1 MGKNPTIVFPEP
13 KKAVIEELDIPRPKS
28 GEVLLKSSRT
38 MISIGT
44 EMTAFCGEYPPNSN
58 WEKFFKCPYY
68 PGYNNIGVVVDAGPG
83 VDRSVIGKRLASSGR
98 HAAYVTA
105 PIHDFDAGV
114 PADGKQQAAGGR
126 NGCRQIPASLG
137 DDHAVFF
144 TIPQIVMNGIR
155 AAKIQW
161 GECSVV
167 YGLGLLGQF
176 ALRFCRLSGAA
187 PVFGIDVSE
196 KRLSLLP
203 ADPAVIAV
211 NPKKQDVLETIKK
224 HNHGRPAD
232 VVFEVTGNAGLMERE
247 LTCLREKGRML
258 LVSSPRDKV
267 VFDFQDSCA
276 WPSYTII
283 GCHNFSH
290 PAFPQADNPWTKE
303 RHVEMFFD
311 LAVRKEIDLDLMISR
326 KVSYRQAPAVYQDLL
341 KDRSNDLGIIF
352 NWDET
357 T

>member
-1 MGKNPTIVFPEP
+1 MEKNPTIVFPEP
-13 KKAVIEELDIPRPKS
+13 KKAVIEEMDIPKPKT
-28 GEVLLKSSRT
+28 GEVLLKSRRT

-44 EMTAFCGEYPPNSN
+44 EMTAFGGEFPPNSN

-68 PGYNNIGVVVDAGPG
+68 PGYNNIGTVVDVGAG
-83 VDRSVIGKRLASSGR
+83 VDRSLIGRRLASYGR

-105 PIHDFDAGV
+105 PFQNINDAPVNGE
-114 PADGKQQAAGGR
+114 QQASGSR
-126 NGCRQIPASLG
+126 SGCKQIPEPVS

-155 AAKIQW
+155 TAKIQW
-161 GECSVV
+161 GECTVI

-176 ALRFCRLSGAA
+176 ALRLCRLCGAA
-187 PVFGIDVSE
+187 PVIGVDVSE

-203 ADPAVIAV
+203 KDPAVIGV
-211 NPKKQDVLETIKK
+211 NPKKQDVLEVIRQ
-224 HNHGRPAD
+224 HNHGRMAD
-232 VVFEVTGNAGLMERE
+232 AVFEITGNAGLLEKE
-247 LTCLREKGRML
+247 LLCLREKGRML
-258 LVSSPRDKV
+258 LLSSPKEKV

-290 PAFPQADNPWTKE
+290 PVFPQADNPWTME

-311 LAVRKEIDLDLMISR
+311 LVVRKEIDLDRMISR
-326 KVSYRQAPAVYQDLL
+326 KVSYLQAPEVYRDLL
-341 KDRSNDLGIIF
+341 KDRSDDLGIIF
-352 NWDET
+352 NWE
-357 T
+357 